1 MRISRSIFLTKV
13 MNRSHSIQYS
23 AINSNNMNILE
34 KADKYADGKANDAIT
49 KAIAQA
55 YLDGYRDGY
64 NDREAEIPFDLRD
77 NKTTYVDLGLPSRT
91 LWSTDYEREGDDFVF
106 LPYERAE
113 YSKIPTIEQW
123 FELRDKC
130 KWEFNIYKDKL
141 YWAKCIGPNGNIIK
155 FMPTGMKKAESLS
168 DLYEIYFWL
177 EEDKATKAVNIYKSP
192 NVSEPFTSMRDMFSG
207 YHLPLR
213 LVR

>member
-1 MRISRSIFLTKV
+1 

-23 AINSNNMNILE
+23 AINLNNMNILE

-64 NDREAEIPFDLRD
+64 NDREAEIPFDLRN

-91 LWSTDYEREGDDFVF
+91 LWSTDYERGEDKILY
-106 LPYERAE
+106 LPYETAE
-113 YSKIPTIEQW
+113 YSRLPTVAQW
-123 FELRDKC
+123 VELRDKC
-130 KWEFNIYKDKL
+130 KWEYNTGSEFL
-141 YWAKCIGPNGNIIK
+141 YWAKCIGPNGNVLK
-155 FMPTGMKKAESLS
+155 FNHTGKINADKLS
-168 DLYEIYFWL
+168 DEDRIFFWL
-177 EEDKATKAVNIYKSP
+177 EEDTTTKAVEMYKSKTCTTP
-192 NVSEPFTSMRDMFSG
+192 YKSIVDMFSG
-207 YHLPLR
+207 YHLPVR

>member
-1 MRISRSIFLTKV
+1 
-13 MNRSHSIQYS
+13 MNRFHSIQYS

-64 NDREAEIPFDLRD
+64 NDREAEIPFDLRN

-91 LWSTDYEREGDDFVF
+91 LWSTDYERDGDKLAF

-113 YSKIPTIEQW
+113 YMKLPTIDQW
-123 FELRDKC
+123 NELKNCC
-130 KWEFNIYKDKL
+130 KWDYKVDGCGDL
-141 YWAKCIGPNGNIIK
+141 NWAKCVGPNGNILT
-155 FMPTGMKKAESLS
+155 FNCTGKKDIDQLT
-168 DLYEIYFWL
+168 EIWHVYFWL
-177 EEDKATKAVNIYKSP
+177 EEDDTTKTVHIGNYKNGSGV
-192 NVSEPFTSMRDMFSG
+192 VSRFEQMFRG
-207 YHLPLR
+207 YHMPVR